1 MSTAALITMLVTW
14 SIVTITLAVLFV
26 KVLRGKK

>member
-14 SIVTITLAVLFV
+14 SIVITTLAVLYV
-26 KVLRGKK
+26 KVLRSKK

>member
-26 KVLRGKK
+26 KVLRSKK